1 MKTLTALVT
10 VLFMAQPLM
19 SLSAPVAASTAKKA
33 ETANPLLRP
42 FKNTEHNTPPFNAID
57 NSMWLKAIQEGITRA
72 NKDIDAIASQKAKPT
87 FKNTIEALDCAGEDL
102 SRVLGV
108 FYALLSAEADDQ
120 MMEVS
125 VVASRLLSEY
135 STSIT
140 LNEKLWQRVRQVY
153 DNRDALKLV
162 SEDSMLLQRTYE
174 SFARNGATLEGE
186 ARQQYKNLSSE
197 LSELTTLF
205 GQNVLKEVNTNDNS
219 AFEGTNRDIADYA
232 GASHMLRIGAEIRP
246 VASLAVRAGYNLTT
260 TGERQLDEFGKKQMP
275 KNADRHAVSAGLG
288 FSSKGSFFADLA
300 VRGNFLNRE
309 YIYPYA
315 DYIFDGAGNTVSLT
329 PEILNRKSLWDVV
342 LTFGFRF

>member
-19 SLSAPVAASTAKKA
+19 SLSAPVAASTVKKA

-72 NKDIDAIASQKAKPT
+72 NKEIDAIASQKAKPT

-153 DNRDALKLV
+153 DNRDALKLAF
-162 SEDSMLLQRTYE
+162 EDSMLLQRTYE

-205 GQNVLKEVNTNDNS
+205 GQNVLKEVNTYEVWLSEEDLQGLPES
-219 AFEGTNRDIADYA
+219 SIEAAA
-232 GASHMLRIGAEIRP
+232 QAASDKG
-246 VASLAVRAGYNLTT
+246 RAGEFLFT
-260 TGERQLDEFGKKQMP
+260 LDQPVYIAFMKY
-275 KNADRHAVSAGLG
+275 
-288 FSSKGSFFADLA
+288 SSRADL
-300 VRGNFLNRE
+300 RE
-309 YIYPYA
+309 RMYRLYT
-315 DYIFDGAGNTVSLT
+315 GRNT
-329 PEILNRKSLWDVV
+329 
-342 LTFGFRF
+342 